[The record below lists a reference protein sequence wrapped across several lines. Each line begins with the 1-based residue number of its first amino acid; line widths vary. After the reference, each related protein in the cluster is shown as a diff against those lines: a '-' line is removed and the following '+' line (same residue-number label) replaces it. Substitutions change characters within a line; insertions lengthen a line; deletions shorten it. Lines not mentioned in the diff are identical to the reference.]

1 MRLPAGSVMVN
12 ENKRAYLYLISGA
25 RSWFP
30 LGDVISFMAY
40 RRMISFYE
48 TETAVKV
55 VLFYRQSIV
64 IHKEK
69 AYNISTLFHFHCLL

>member
-1 MRLPAGSVMVN
+1 MRLLAGSVMVN

-30 LGDVISFMAY
+30 KGDMISFMAY

-69 AYNISTLFHFHCLL
+69 AYNIST